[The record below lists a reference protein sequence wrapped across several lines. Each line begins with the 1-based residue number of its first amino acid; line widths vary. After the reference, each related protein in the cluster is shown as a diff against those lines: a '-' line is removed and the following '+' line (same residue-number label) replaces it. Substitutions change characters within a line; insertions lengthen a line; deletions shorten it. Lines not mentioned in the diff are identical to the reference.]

1 MPVSSTRWGRWTRS
15 ALDTIERYRLHLRLL
30 FATAPGWCVLT
41 LGLVCVGAATTIA
54 MTIAVGRVVG
64 AVPAAVRDGLDSA
77 ATSSLWRWFGVF
89 TLAQVLSQVAG
100 PLQGYVANLIAAR
113 HTARTLDLIAETG
126 MAPHGI
132 SHLDQPEQATRL
144 RTLLT
149 ETRGW
154 QFVAQGT
161 QAGWGILGTRLLAV
175 GIFAVLAGWRWWVAL
190 LVAIAYRLLSRAF
203 SAWVETIFARELGSA
218 AAETRRAEY
227 VRTLMTS
234 QTAAKELRLFGMTDW
249 LAERHHR
256 LWLIAHQLTWSRT
269 DRAVRPMLTAAV
281 GLTVALGG
289 AFVLLAH
296 DAWVGRIDL
305 ATMLVLAGAL
315 LQMHAFGFVGDGQIA
330 IAKVTTIVQEL
341 ARLRVSL
348 GLPGLQPTVITT
360 GAPADAQPPMAATVD
375 AQPPTAATI
384 DLDEVV
390 FSYPTRDRPTLDR
403 LSLHIPAGQSV
414 AVVGVN
420 GAGKSTLIKLLAGL
434 YPLDSGAV
442 RIDGAD
448 PAASVDARRR
458 VAVIF
463 QDFVRYPFSLRD
475 NVGFGARRSEQPV
488 LDRAL
493 TDAGGRELLD
503 RLEHGWDTVLSAEYE
518 GGTDLSGGQWQRVA
532 LARALA
538 AVDAGAGVLV
548 LDEPTAALDVR
559 AEAELFDRFLAVT
572 RRVTTIL
579 VSHRLSSVR
588 HADRIV
594 VLDGG
599 TGRISEDGSHDELM
613 RTGGR
618 YAELFTLQARRFA
631 QAGPA
636 PDPHSSE
643 S

>member
-1 MPVSSTRWGRWTRS
+1 MPVSLTRLRTWWTRS

-30 FATAPGWCVLT
+30 FATAPAWCVIT

-54 MTIAVGRVVG
+54 TTIAVGRVVG

-77 ATSSLWRWFGVF
+77 ATSSMWRWFGVF
-89 TLAQVLSQVAG
+89 ALAQVLSQVAG
-100 PLQGYVANLIAAR
+100 PVQGYLANLIAAR
-113 HTARTLDLIAETG
+113 HTARTLDLIAEAG

-132 SHLDQPEQATRL
+132 AHLDQPEQATRL

-161 QAGWGILGTRLLAV
+161 QAGWGIVGRRLLAI
-175 GIFAVLAGWRWWVAL
+175 GIFVVLAGWRWWVPL
-190 LVAIAYRLLSRAF
+190 LVAIAYQLLSRAF

-218 AAETRRAEY
+218 AAETRRTDY
-227 VRTLMTS
+227 IRTLMTS
-234 QTAAKELRLFGMTDW
+234 PAAAKEIRLFGLTDW
-249 LAERHHR
+249 LAARHHR
-256 LWLIAHQLTWSRT
+256 LWLIAHRLTWSRT
-269 DRAVRPMLTAAV
+269 DRALRPVLAAAV

-289 AFVLLAH
+289 AFVILAH
-296 DAWVGRIDL
+296 DAWTGRVDL

-330 IAKVTTIVQEL
+330 IAKVTTVVQEL

-348 GLPGLQPTVITT
+348 GLPDLQPTVITT
-360 GAPADAQPPMAATVD
+360 GEPTDTRPR
-375 AQPPTAATI
+375 TAAAV

-420 GAGKSTLIKLLAGL
+420 GAGKSTMIKLLAGL
-434 YPLDSGAV
+434 YPLTSGAV

-448 PAASVDARRR
+448 PATSVDAQRR

-463 QDFVRYPFSLRD
+463 QDFIRYPFSLRD
-475 NVGFGARRSEQPV
+475 NVGFGARQAEQPV

-493 TDAGGRELLD
+493 VDAGGRELLD
-503 RLEHGWDTVLSAEYE
+503 RLEHGWDTVLSAEYD

-572 RRVTTIL
+572 RGVTTIL

-613 RTGGR
+613 CTGGR

-631 QAGPA
+631 QAGPGSA
-636 PDPHSSE
+636 PDQPSGAAR
-643 S
+643 